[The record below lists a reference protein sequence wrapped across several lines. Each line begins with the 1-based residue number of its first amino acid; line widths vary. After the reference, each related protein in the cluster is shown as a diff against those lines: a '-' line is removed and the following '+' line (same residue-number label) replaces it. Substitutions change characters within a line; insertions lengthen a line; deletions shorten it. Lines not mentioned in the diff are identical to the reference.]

1 MSKLRSLAFLLLL
14 GALVLT
20 AASAVRAETAVPDLT
35 YAALRAAR
43 LDGRHI
49 PVQNLELERDAFRFR
64 FESGAI
70 WFLAPVGGRTF
81 GAVFIGQGSYQLTPA
96 TRNERQ
102 HLSLASGGGAD
113 FETLS
118 DTFEDLLL
126 LFGDDTAAELQL
138 HAPVQAGTP
147 EPRAAT
153 ALAKWLERQRKD
165 FRTNFHLRV
174 LRDLVNTPNLT
185 SGAFLALVSGKKY
198 PPALA
203 AVDPDGAE
211 ALGFGGRLGG
221 EDTLFYVPDE
231 NRGGF
236 WYHCDRQGEVKRGK
250 ALPGKRL
257 TDALSYRIETEIA
270 RDTDVKGST
279 TIRFQTLVPNV
290 RLVPVNLLP
299 YLRIS
304 EASFALDVQGTEPA
318 WKPLPFIQEAEKEDA
333 DAAVVFPEP
342 LPKEATVLLRLSYG
356 GDKVLEDG
364 GDKNYF
370 VGARTSWYPNLGV
383 FSDLA
388 DFDLVYRVP
397 AGNEVISIGQ
407 RTGEKIEG
415 KQVVTTWKTDASAQ
429 VAGFNYGKFNKL
441 EQVDAT
447 SGLTVQVF
455 TNPGTPDIIRQI
467 NGMMSRFSGDFDDEE
482 ALMST
487 SSGPN
492 LGTVNTA
499 RLAEGTMADALN
511 SARLFATWFG
521 PLPQKHVAVTQQS
534 QAFFGQSWPTL
545 IFMPYISF
553 LDGTQRQRLGL
564 AGAKDF
570 VDNVGYHEFAH
581 QWWAHLVGA
590 ATYHDQWLEEGFSEF
605 SAALAVQHVQ
615 GWPAY
620 EKFWRESRKKI
631 LDKYPGND
639 RPHWQAG
646 PISMGYRLST
656 QRTPSAYS
664 PIVYSK
670 GGYVLHMLR
679 LMMREPAAPDPD
691 ARFIAMMK
699 DFTTAYA
706 GKLATTGDFQ
716 KVVERHLVP
725 ALNATGDGKMD
736 WFFDQW
742 VEGTDIPRYV
752 ADLKVEKADG
762 EQWRIHGQVKQEGVG
777 QDFRAVVP
785 LQVDFGKN
793 ETATIGLVP
802 MKGESAVPV
811 DMKVKL
817 PKKPKKALVNAHG
830 EVLARE

>member
-1 MSKLRSLAFLLLL
+1 MSKLGRLAIH
-14 GALVLT
+14 LVLFL
-20 AASAVRAETAVPDLT
+20 AAVSAVHAAPAAPDPT

-49 PVQNLELERDAFRFR
+49 PVQNLELERDAFRFQLQ
-64 FESGAI
+64 SGAI
-70 WFLAPVGGRTF
+70 WFLAPVEGRTF
-81 GAVFIGQGSYQLTPA
+81 GAVFVGQGSYRLSPA
-96 TRNERQ
+96 TRSERLQ
-102 HLSLASGGGAD
+102 LALASGGGAD

-138 HAPVQAGTP
+138 HAPVQTGTP
-147 EPRAAT
+147 EPRAVSAV
-153 ALAKWLERQRKD
+153 AKWLERQRKD

-185 SGAFLALVSGKKY
+185 SGAFLALINGKKY

-211 ALGFGGRLGG
+211 ALGFGLRLGG
-221 EDTLFYVPDE
+221 EDTLFFVPDQ

-250 ALPGKRL
+250 ALPEKRL
-257 TDALSYRIETEIA
+257 ADALSYRIETEIA
-270 RDTDVKGST
+270 RDTDVKGT
-279 TIRFQTLVPNV
+279 ATVRLKTLVPNL
-290 RLVPVNLLP
+290 RFVPVNLLP
-299 YLRIS
+299 ALRIS
-304 EASFALDVQGTEPA
+304 EASYALEAAGAEPA
-318 WKPLPFIQEAEKEDA
+318 WKPLLFIQEAEKEDA

-342 LPKEATVLLRLSYG
+342 LPKEATVLLRLSYA
-356 GDKVLEDG
+356 GDEVLEDG

-397 AGNEVISIGQ
+397 AGNEVISIGSK
-407 RTGEKIEG
+407 TGERTEG
-415 KQVVTTWKTDASAQ
+415 AQVVTEWKTDAPAQ
-429 VAGFNYGKFNKL
+429 VAGFNYGKFKKI

-455 TNPGTPDIIRQI
+455 TNPGTPDGIREL
-467 NGMMSRFSGDFDDEE
+467 NTMMSSFRGDMDEDGML
-482 ALMST
+482 AGGTM
-487 SSGPN
+487 GPS
-492 LGTVNTA
+492 LGTINTA
-499 RLAEGTMADALN
+499 RLAETALADALN

-534 QAFFGQSWPTL
+534 EAFFGQSWPTL

-564 AGAKDF
+564 ARAKDF

-581 QWWAHLVGA
+581 QWWGHLVGA
-590 ATYHDQWLEEGFSEF
+590 ATYRDQWLEEGFSEF
-605 SAALAVQHVQ
+605 SAALAVQHIQ

-620 EKFWRESRKKI
+620 DKFWREARKDI

-646 PISMGYRLST
+646 PISQGYRLYT
-656 QRTPSAYS
+656 QRTPSAGS
-664 PIVYSK
+664 PLIYSK

-679 LMMREPAAPDPD
+679 LMMREPVATDPD

-699 DFTTAYA
+699 DFTSTYG

-716 KVVERHLVP
+716 KVVERHMVP
-725 ALNATGDGKMD
+725 ILNATGDGKMD

-742 VEGTDIPRYV
+742 VEGTDLPRYV

-762 EQWRIHGQVKQEGVG
+762 DRWRVYGQVKQEGVG

-785 LQVDFGKN
+785 LQVEFGKN
-793 ETATIGLVP
+793 ETTTIGLVP
-802 MKGESAVPV
+802 MKGEAAVPV
-811 DMKVKL
+811 DVKVRL
-817 PKKPKKALVNAHG
+817 PKKPRKALVNAHG